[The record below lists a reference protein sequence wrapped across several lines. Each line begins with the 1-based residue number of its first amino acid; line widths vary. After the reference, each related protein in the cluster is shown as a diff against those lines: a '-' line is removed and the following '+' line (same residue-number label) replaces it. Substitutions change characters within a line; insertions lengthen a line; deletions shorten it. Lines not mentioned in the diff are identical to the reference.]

1 MKPFARIPAS
11 LPRSGIR
18 EIMDLAWAVEKTGEV
33 IHLEVGQPDFA
44 TPAPIVEATCR
55 YVRAGHTK
63 YVPNAGVDALRAAAA
78 RYFERSTGVPTTA
91 ENILVTPGAVMSV
104 ATAFLALLDPGDEVL
119 LPDPGW
125 PNYEM
130 AVAMAHGQPVFYNLR
145 AENHFLPDLD
155 EMDRL
160 VSPRTKLLLL
170 CTPSNPTGQVY
181 DATLMRQLMQW
192 AEHRDLWVLSDEIY
206 GQIVFDQ
213 PHHSALLND
222 ADGRAIIVSGMSK
235 SYAMT
240 GYRVGF
246 TRAHP
251 EYIELAAKLQEPFV
265 SCGTGFS
272 QLAAADA
279 LDGLQDAVADMRRI
293 YGRRRDLALDILRE
307 YDLYRYTPGGAI
319 YLMIDIAAAGMDSGE
334 FAVRLLKEQRVA
346 VAPGRTFGQ
355 MCRDHVRVS
364 IAASEEHIR
373 RGMTALCKFTQR
385 AGS

>member
-1 MKPFARIPAS
+1 MKPFARIAAS

-18 EIMDLAWAVEKTGEV
+18 EIMELAWDIEKTGEV

-63 YVPNAGVDALRAAAA
+63 YIPNAGVDALRSAAA
-78 RYFERSTGVPTTA
+78 RYFERCTGVPTA
-91 ENILVTPGAVMSV
+91 RENILVTPGAVMSV
-104 ATAFLALLDPGDEVL
+104 ATAFLALLESGDEVL

-130 AVAMAHGQPVFYNLR
+130 GVSMAHGQPVFYNLR

-181 DATLMRQLMQW
+181 DETLMRQLMDW
-192 AEHRDLWVLSDEIY
+192 AQRRDLWVLSDEIY

-213 PHHSALLND
+213 PYQSALSYD
-222 ADGRAIIVSGMSK
+222 ADGRAIVVSGMSK

-246 TRAHP
+246 TRADP

-279 LDGLQDAVADMRRI
+279 LDGPQDDVAEMRRS
-293 YGRRRDLALDILRE
+293 YRHRRDMALDVLRE
-307 YDLYRYTPGGAI
+307 YGLYRYTPGGAI

-346 VAPGRTFGQ
+346 VAPGSTFGQ
-355 MCRDHVRVS
+355 TCRDHVRIS

-373 RGMTALCKFTQR
+373 RGVTALCEFVRQ
-385 AGS
+385 AGR

>member
-1 MKPFARIPAS
+1 MKPFARIAAS
-11 LPRSGIR
+11 IPRSGIR
-18 EIMDLAWAVEKTGEV
+18 EIMELAWDIEKTGEV

-63 YVPNAGVDALRAAAA
+63 YIPNAGVDALRAAAA
-78 RYFERSTGVPTTA
+78 RYFERSTGVPTTE

-104 ATAFLALLDPGDEVL
+104 ATAFLALLEPGDEAL

-130 AVAMAHGQPVFYNLR
+130 AVSMAHGQPVFYKLR

-181 DATLMRQLMQW
+181 DETLMRQLMHW
-192 AEHRDLWVLSDEIY
+192 AERRDLWVLSDEIY

-213 PHHSALLND
+213 PHQSALPYD
-222 ADGRAIIVSGMSK
+222 ADGRAIVVSGMSK

-246 TRAHP
+246 TRAQP

-279 LDGLQDAVADMRRI
+279 LNGPQDDVAEMRRS
-293 YGRRRDLALDILRE
+293 YKHRRDLALDVLRE
-307 YDLYRYTPGGAI
+307 YGLYRYTPGGAI

-334 FAVRLLKEQRVA
+334 FAVRLLNEQRVA
-346 VAPGRTFGQ
+346 VAPGSTFGQ
-355 MCRDHVRVS
+355 TCRDHVRVS

-373 RGMTALCKFTQR
+373 RGVTALCEFARR
-385 AGS
+385 AGR